1 MKTDLRNLRV
11 YQKLM
16 KSLIILF
23 IMHLIYYATDFTWS
37 SDDKA
42 NTCASVQPTH
52 KSRQDEIKF
61 SFDVAICD
69 RIFDELLNLG
79 EIKISHT
86 LQPNDEIKK
95 HAYCKFHHSYSHS
108 TNDCNSFH
116 RQIQSAINE
125 GCLVLHKMQVDQN
138 PFPVNALMSTIEL
151 IIPKVLI
158 RPDQVEKARGKNI
171 IIGEKRPDEK
181 LSLEERSP
189 RLQRRLQRLGGKAIW
204 KRPMVRR
211 LVWPLPRAV

>member
-1 MKTDLRNLRV
+1 
-11 YQKLM
+11 
-16 KSLIILF
+16 
-23 IMHLIYYATDFTWS
+23 
-37 SDDKA
+37 
-42 NTCASVQPTH
+42 
-52 KSRQDEIKF
+52 
-61 SFDVAICD
+61 VAICD

-116 RQIQSAINE
+116 QQMQPDINE

-138 PFPVNALMSTIEL
+138 PFPVDAFMNTIEL

-181 LSLEERSP
+181 LSLEESSP
-189 RLQRRLQRLGGKAIW
+189 RLQQWLQRLGARQFGKGRWCVGWSGHCLGQSNRVPGQSNRVTGWYKQVIGRSDRYFQKRWICSQEKGKAEF
-204 KRPMVRR
+204 
-211 LVWPLPRAV
+211 